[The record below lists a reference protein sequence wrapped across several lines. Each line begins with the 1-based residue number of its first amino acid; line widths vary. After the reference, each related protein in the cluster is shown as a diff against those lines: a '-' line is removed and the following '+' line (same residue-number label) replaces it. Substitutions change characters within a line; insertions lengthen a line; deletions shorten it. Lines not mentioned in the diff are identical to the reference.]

1 MAFNDDRAHDA
12 SLERGHACLA
22 RPVSKGLERDGLVR
36 RTAFATVPV
45 TVEYAMTPLGETLVA
60 TVEALRLWSDAHIE
74 EVRAARS
81 RYDDCHAD

>member
-1 MAFNDDRAHDA
+1 M
-12 SLERGHACLA
+12 
-22 RPVSKGLERDGLVR
+22 R